1 MNPPLTLK
9 QQNKVACVNK
19 VSKNSFPFMKK
30 TSLTLL
36 AVLVSL
42 QLFAQAPK
50 YSNEFLSIGLG
61 ARAQA
66 MGGAHTGIVD
76 DVTAAYWNPAGLV
89 LKQGDLQLGLQHA
102 ELFAG
107 ISKYDYAGL
116 AAQVDATRTIGFSVI
131 RLAVDDIIDSTDL
144 IDANGNIDYN
154 RLKSFSAADMAFL
167 FTYSKKTKIEGF
179 RYGGNFKVIHRKV
192 GDFASAWGFGLDA
205 GFQYDKKKWKFGLMA
220 KDITSTFNAWHF
232 NTEEFDDVF
241 AQTGNEIPAD
251 GLEITLPK
259 LIPGAGYLFNAGKK
273 FTVLAELDADITF
286 DGMRNTL
293 IKSNTMSIDPRFGI
307 ELGWDNFIFLRGG
320 INNIQQVS
328 EIDKSK
334 TTVVQPNFGLGVKI
348 KNVSIDYALTNLG
361 SSAGIPYS
369 NVFSLRFNI
378 NKRKQEVKTTN

>member
-1 MNPPLTLK
+1 MY
-9 QQNKVACVNK
+9 
-19 VSKNSFPFMKK
+19 K

-36 AVLVSL
+36 ILLWSY
-42 QLFAQAPK
+42 QIFAQAPK

-66 MGGAHTGIVD
+66 MGGAHVGIVD

-89 LKQGDLQLGLQHA
+89 QKQGDLQLGLQHA

-116 AAQVDATRTIGFSVI
+116 AAPVDATRVIGFSII
-131 RLAVDDIIDSTDL
+131 RFAVDDIIDSTDL
-144 IDANGNIDYN
+144 IDADGNIDYN
-154 RLKSFSAADMAFL
+154 RLKSFSAADYAFL

-205 GFQYDKKKWKFGLMA
+205 GLQYDKNKWKFGVMA
-220 KDITSTFNAWHF
+220 KDVTSTFNAWHF
-232 NTEEFDDVF
+232 NTDQFADVF
-241 AQTGNEIPAD
+241 AQTGNEIPQD

-259 LIPGAGYLFNAGKK
+259 LIPGAAYKFNAGKK

-286 DGMRNTL
+286 DGKRNVL
-293 IKSNTMSIDPRFGI
+293 IKSDPMSIDPRFGL
-307 ELGWDNFIFLRGG
+307 EFGWDNFIFLRGG
-320 INNIQQVS
+320 LNNIQQVT
-328 EIDKSK
+328 EIDNS
-334 TTVVQPNFGLGVKI
+334 TTTTVQPNFGLGVKI

-361 SSAGIPYS
+361 SGAGIPYS
-369 NVFSLRFNI
+369 NVFSLRLNI
-378 NKRKQEVKTTN
+378 NRHKEEVKTTN

>member
-1 MNPPLTLK
+1 MLRYHKVFKSFHLMINKTL
-9 QQNKVACVNK
+9 
-19 VSKNSFPFMKK
+19 
-30 TSLTLL
+30 LTLL
-36 AVLVSL
+36 IVLLSS
-42 QLFAQAPK
+42 QIFAQAPK

-66 MGGAHTGIVD
+66 MGGAQVGIVD

-89 LKQGDLQLGLQHA
+89 EKKGDLQIGLQHA

-116 AAQVDATRTIGFSVI
+116 AAPIDATRTIGVSII
-131 RLAVDDIIDSTDL
+131 RFAVDDIIDSTDL
-144 IDANGNIDYN
+144 IDADGNIDYN
-154 RLKSFSAADMAFL
+154 RLKSFSAADYAFL
-167 FTYSKKTKIEGF
+167 FSYSKKTKIEGF

-205 GFQYDKKKWKFGLMA
+205 GVQYDKNKWKLGLMA

-232 NTEEFDDVF
+232 NTEEFADVF
-241 AQTGNEIPAD
+241 AQTGNEIPSD

-259 LIPGAGYLFNAGKK
+259 LIPGAAYKFNAGKK
-273 FTVLAELDADITF
+273 FTVLAAIDADITF

-293 IKSNTMSIDPRFGI
+293 VKSNTMSIDPRFGL
-307 ELGWDNFIFLRGG
+307 EFGWDDFIFLRGG
-320 INNIQQVS
+320 LNNLQQVT
-328 EIDKSK
+328 EIDNSK
-334 TTVVQPNFGLGVKI
+334 TTIVQPNFGLGVKI
-348 KNVSIDYALTNLG
+348 KSVSIDYALTNLG

-378 NKRKQEVKTTN
+378 NKHKEEVKTTN